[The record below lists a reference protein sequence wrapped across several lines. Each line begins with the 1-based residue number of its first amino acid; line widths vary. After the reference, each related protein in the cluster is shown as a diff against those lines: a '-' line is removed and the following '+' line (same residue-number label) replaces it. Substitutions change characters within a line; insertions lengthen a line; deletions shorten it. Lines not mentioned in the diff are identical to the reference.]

1 MENDGFAIPSFDY
14 DDLDLD
20 FSTPFVSQGENP
32 TYSSELRGERT
43 ILEPSASAPEPSR
56 LSYTISWKLH
66 LRKGRLAKLTEDT
79 VEDVVLSPESYWNE
93 VLESEI
99 ATLVKSRLPEPEYQP
114 DETLIVVSSSKRG
127 EPPLHKRFDR
137 LAVDWA
143 VIESKL
149 NSWRRLGSNL
159 KLAISFIYKESQ
171 PNSSREGKAGRGATK
186 KHSAA
191 LDRLVAQQEASG
203 TRAVWKDVYQL
214 MECYSATC
222 TNRGFSCWRNNEK
235 HYKLD
240 SDIMDKLVDFAEE
253 GHQLDTHAD
262 VPREIREVILQR
274 RDEEEIRRRRKRKA
288 SEPLPVNVRVFCHG
302 RPDDTSVECS
312 SESENQPAQLE
323 LPVPEDEAPV
333 LYSHWLIS
341 RITNRRWQE
350 ASRLAGEVA
359 VDRGYDLH
367 WLFAHQKAGKEMLVQ
382 NGVLEGVAA
391 RFVSWISKWVDE
403 ARIEEC

>member
-1 MENDGFAIPSFDY
+1 MENDGFTIPSFDY

-32 TYSSELRGERT
+32 TYSSGLRGERA
-43 ILEPSASAPEPSR
+43 ILEPGASAPESSP
-56 LSYTISWKLH
+56 LPYTISWKLH

-79 VEDVVLSPESYWNE
+79 IEDVNP
-93 VLESEI
+93 EI
-99 ATLVKSRLPEPEYQP
+99 ATLVNSRLPEPEYQP

-171 PNSSREGKAGRGATK
+171 QNSSREGKAGRGATK

-203 TRAVWKDVYQL
+203 TRAVWKDVYRL
-214 MECYSATC
+214 MECYSAAC
-222 TNRGFSCWRNNEK
+222 TNHGFSCWRNNEK

-262 VPREIREVILQR
+262 VPHQIREVILQ
-274 RDEEEIRRRRKRKA
+274 RKA

-302 RPDDTSVECS
+302 RSDDALAECS
-312 SESENQPAQLE
+312 SESENQPVQLE
-323 LPVPEDEAPV
+323 FPVPEDEAPV
-333 LYSHWLIS
+333 LYSHWLTS

-403 ARIEEC
+403 ARTEEY